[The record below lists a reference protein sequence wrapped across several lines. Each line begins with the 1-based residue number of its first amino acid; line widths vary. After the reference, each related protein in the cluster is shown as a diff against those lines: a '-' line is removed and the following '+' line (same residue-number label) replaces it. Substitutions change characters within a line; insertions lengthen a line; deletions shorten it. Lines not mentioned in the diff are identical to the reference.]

1 MPTLSELL
9 LEQKNHKNKNR
20 IYGLVIQ
27 GGGMRAAYSAG
38 ALATLIEYGF
48 ESVFDHVVG
57 SSAGA
62 MNGAYF
68 LASQADAVDTY
79 TKDISNK
86 NFVNLT
92 RKDKRVDIDYLVD
105 VALQQKRPLKID
117 RLLTTHSQLHRVL
130 TEAQSG

>member
-1 MPTLSELL
+1 KCKSIDVRIILMPTLSELL
-9 LEQKNHKNKNR
+9 LEHKKHLDKNKV
-20 IYGLVIQ
+20 YGLVIQ

-38 ALATLIEYGF
+38 AVATLIEYGF
-48 ESVFDHVVG
+48 AGTLDHVVG

-68 LASQADAVDTY
+68 LTSQADAVEVY

-92 RKDKRVDIDYLVD
+92 RRDKKVD
-105 VALQQKRPLKID
+105 VDYVID
-117 RLLTTHSQLHRVL
+117 
-130 TEAQSG
+130 